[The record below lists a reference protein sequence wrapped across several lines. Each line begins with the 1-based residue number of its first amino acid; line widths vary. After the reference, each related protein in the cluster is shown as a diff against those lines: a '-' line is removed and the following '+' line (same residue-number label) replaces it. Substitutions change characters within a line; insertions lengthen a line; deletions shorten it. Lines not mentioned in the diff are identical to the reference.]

1 MAVRRITT
9 LQGPTLKADDGT
21 TAATITDST
30 GAVDFAGAVEHST
43 TTSLVGATT
52 IGSGETNWTL
62 PTARGT
68 DKYVLQVANATGTA
82 IWAESLTAPE
92 LTGISGKLNAYE
104 APLTPTGTWNT
115 NSTAVTLS
123 SGTSVVVGA
132 TVTGVGIAN
141 GTTVQAIDGTALTL
155 SGNSTAAG
163 AAGSPLVI
171 SKTVAETMGGTL
183 TISGTNI
190 GTETADLSVSIQRSD
205 GTKVTTAS
213 RINSATG
220 TACEAQWF
228 GNETNYDTFGNSET
242 IYVKVT
248 KSGLASNV
256 LSSNKKFTT
265 DPNITLEL
273 AITQTGGDVS
283 VAPSDTVLGSYGSGV
298 VAGGGQDADT
308 KLLLNFDRG
317 GGTDIEDSSNTG
329 GDGHKF
335 TVSGDA
341 IIKASPFGDGKSAM
355 YFDGVND
362 NISLAIASS
371 LPTGDAVRTVEFWA
385 NVPSTFAGT
394 GYFFTYGDNTT
405 SEAFGMYLGTY
416 ITFHGEGDDTNS
428 SQLATLLHFC

>member
-21 TAATITDST
+21 TAATIADST
-30 GAVDFAGAVEHST
+30 GAIS
-43 TTSLVGATT
+43 

-68 DKYVLQVANATGTA
+68 DKYVLQVANATGAAT
-82 IWAESLTAPE
+82 WAESLTAPE
-92 LTGISGKLNAYE
+92 ITGISGKLNAYE

-123 SGTSVVVGA
+123 SGTGVVVGA

-190 GTETADLSVSIQRSD
+190 GTNTADLVVSMQRSD
-205 GTKVTTAS
+205 GTKVTSAS

-220 TACEAQWF
+220 TACEVQWF

-248 KSGLASNV
+248 KSGLASNI
-256 LSSNKKFTT
+256 LSSGKKFTT
-265 DPNITLEL
+265 DPNFTTEL
-273 AITQTGGDVS
+273 AITQTGGAVS
-283 VAPSDTVLGSYGSGV
+283 VAPSDTVLGSYGGP
-298 VAGGGQDADT
+298 VAGGGADADT

-329 GDGHKF
+329 GGGHKI
-335 TVSGDA
+335 TATNAV
-341 IIKASPFGDGKSAM
+341 IKASP
-355 YFDGVND
+355 
-362 NISLAIASS
+362 
-371 LPTGDAVRTVEFWA
+371 
-385 NVPSTFAGT
+385 
-394 GYFFTYGDNTT
+394 
-405 SEAFGMYLGTY
+405 
-416 ITFHGEGDDTNS
+416 
-428 SQLATLLHFC
+428 